1 MKPERIEVE
10 KTKLAGNV
18 PLSDE
23 FQALLEPVMNST
35 VLDVAGGIGRVSE
48 YLSIR
53 NKCDVTL
60 LEANRL
66 SFSYR
71 RTIVPNTT
79 VKAMNAEPSSI
90 KLNKPAYDYVIIRGT
105 EHYDLAKRVAKIGIV
120 NLLTMEIENVVRSGK
135 KSGPESKAPANTGT
149 PEESSASSVQPPES
163 EA

>member
-1 MKPERIEVE
+1 MKQERIEVE

-23 FQALLEPVMNST
+23 FQALLEPVINST

-60 LEANRL
+60 LEGNRL
-66 SFSYR
+66 AFSYR
-71 RTIVPNTT
+71 RAIVPNTT

-105 EHYDLAKRVAKIGIV
+105 EHYDLAKRVAKVGIV
-120 NLLTMEIENVVRSGK
+120 NLLTMEIENVVHSGK
-135 KSGPESKAPANTGT
+135 KSGSESKTSSNTGVT
-149 PEESSASSVQPPES
+149 EESSASSVHTPES